1 MNKRLIN
8 WFEIPCPPIWI
19 APAAFMK
26 PPSPS
31 SMQARGDGRPMH
43 MALFPYADAPATGG
57 ALLACP
63 EARPGDHGVVIYLDG
78 GADLAVPL
86 ARAVAAG
93 GTVLMPKTELSPE
106 IGFIA
111 MFADSEGNRIGLH
124 SPGRGA

>member
-1 MNKRLIN
+1 MNKPIN
-8 WFEIPCPPIWI
+8 WFEIPVADLARAQRFYEATFAID
-19 APAAFMK
+19 
-26 PPSPS
+26 
-31 SMQARGDGRPMH
+31 MQREDMGPMR
-43 MALFPYADAPATGG
+43 MALFPYVEPATGG

-63 EARPGDHGVVIYLDG
+63 DARPGDHGVVIYLDG
-78 GADLAVPL
+78 GTDLAVPL

-124 SPGRGA
+124 SPGRGAQG